1 MLASDQVPIAPL
13 SYPTQKPFIPFWSCA
28 ALIPLWGLCTR
39 RSLCRERED
48 ASLEEAPHP
57 TPSHGPVNGLSPLMP
72 AWARAQAH
80 TQPGLGEGDLSSSAL
95 GRPCS
100 PPRRPPQSAAV
111 HSHTGFPPSLCC
123 QAGESRGRAIFA
135 GERMNE
141 RARAR
146 KGEHQLRI
154 CIKPEPL
161 NDNIL
166 RNSF

>member
-1 MLASDQVPIAPL
+1 MAPL
-13 SYPTQKPFIPFWSCA
+13 SSPTQKPYIPFWPCA
-28 ALIPLWGLCTR
+28 ALIPPWGLCTR
-39 RSLCRERED
+39 RSPCRERED
-48 ASLEEAPHP
+48 ASLEEATHS
-57 TPSHGPVNGLSPLMP
+57 TPCTALNGLSPLMP
-72 AWARAQAH
+72 ARTRSQAH
-80 TQPGLGEGDLSSSAL
+80 TQPGLGEGDPSSSAL

-111 HSHTGFPPSLCC
+111 HSHTGFSPSLCC
-123 QAGESRGRAIFA
+123 QAGESRGGAIFA

-146 KGEHQLRI
+146 KGEHQLHI

-166 RNSF
+166 RNGF